1 MSPSEDDSPFA
12 TACRATTCAEFVCA
26 LNQLRLSRGLSY
38 QQVSMNAGLGVLPK
52 SSAHALCTFRFPKR
66 EDQLRAF
73 LAGCRE
79 PADALCGWVEQWRR
93 VTASRANRRPHPTA
107 QLVHSTPRGTQRR
120 RSIPARSQD

>member
-38 QQVSMNAGLGVLPK
+38 GQVSVGAGVRVLPK

-73 LAGCRE
+73 LTGCGV
-79 PADALCGWVEQWRR
+79 PVDALDGWVAQWRR
-93 VTASRANRRPHPTA
+93 VTASRANRRPHPAA
-107 QLVHSTPRGTQRR
+107 QLVQSSARGN
-120 RSIPARSQD
+120 SAPK

>member
-38 QQVSMNAGLGVLPK
+38 QQVSDHAGARVLPK
-52 SSAHALCTFRFPKR
+52 SSAHAMCTLRFPKR

-73 LAGCRE
+73 LTGCGERAE
-79 PADALCGWVEQWRR
+79 ALDGWLAQWRR
-93 VTASRANRRPHPTA
+93 VTASRANRRPHPAA
-107 QLVHSTPRGTQRR
+107 QLVQSSARGF
-120 RSIPARSQD
+120 SPPE